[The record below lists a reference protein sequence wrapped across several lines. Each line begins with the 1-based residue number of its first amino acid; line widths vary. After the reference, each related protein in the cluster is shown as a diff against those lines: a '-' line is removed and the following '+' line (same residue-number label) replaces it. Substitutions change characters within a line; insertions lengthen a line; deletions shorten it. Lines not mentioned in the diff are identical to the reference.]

1 MLQRVLADKERNIG
15 IHNLD
20 SDPSYFLSK
29 FDWNRCFFLCSVNIG
44 WSEPKVYIA
53 WILVNF
59 IFFSLGPKT
68 VSESRVPKAS
78 RYRQR
83 TSTVHHTL
91 VGGAS
96 EVDIVLSLI
105 DVCISELEL
114 LTDIGGLLSLLAA
127 TFVITTPSS
136 GLRSTPEPSSVL
148 TCGP

>member
-1 MLQRVLADKERNIG
+1 MN
-15 IHNLD
+15 NLD
-20 SDPSYFLSK
+20 SDPLDLLSK
-29 FDWNRCFFLCSVNIG
+29 FDWNGCLFLCSINIR

-53 WILVNF
+53 RILFNF

-83 TSTVHHTL
+83 TPTVHHTL
-91 VGGAS
+91 VGGS
-96 EVDIVLSLI
+96 GEVDIVLSLL

-136 GLRSTPEPSSVL
+136 RLRSTPEASSVL
-148 TCGP
+148 TCRPRSGSEPPSVIT